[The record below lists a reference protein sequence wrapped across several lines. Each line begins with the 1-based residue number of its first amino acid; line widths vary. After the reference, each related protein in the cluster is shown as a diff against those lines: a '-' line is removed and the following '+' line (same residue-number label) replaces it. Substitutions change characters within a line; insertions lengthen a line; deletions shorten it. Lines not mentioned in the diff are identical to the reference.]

1 MTDPRLSAALKSA
14 LSVWLDGALLILRK
28 HADHVAELRRA
39 MGGES
44 GDVRI
49 VYHMRANAMTIET
62 YDATEQSVTV
72 TELFREQLVPEEVP
86 SEIRH

>member
-14 LSVWLDGALLILRK
+14 LSVWLDGALLLMRK
-28 HADHVAELRRA
+28 HTDHVAELRRA
-39 MGGES
+39 MGGDG

-62 YDATEQSVTV
+62 FDATDQTVTV
-72 TELFREQLVPEEVP
+72 TELFREQLVQAEVT
-86 SEIRH
+86 SEAMH